1 MMDLLTL
8 AKNVADRVEAEA
20 LRAEVPVA
28 VCVIDVHGNVVL
40 KHRMNGAPTFSIDIS
55 ERKAER
61 VNDFDTSGVV
71 I

>member
-20 LRAEVPVA
+20 LRAEGLPVA
-28 VCVIDVHGNVVL
+28 VCVIVDVPGNVVL

-61 VNDFDTSGVV
+61 VNDF
-71 I
+71 